1 MNDQAK
7 ILIVDDDPAMVDT
20 LADILSDEGFRI
32 GKAGDGYTAVEMIK
46 ENGIDM
52 VLMDIRM
59 PGMDGVETFRQLK
72 EIKPDIKVIMMT
84 AYAMDDMIEE
94 VRRLKAYVCLNKP
107 LDMDNLISLVTE
119 IALNRGSGHS

>member
-1 MNDQAK
+1 MNEQAK
-7 ILIVDDDPAMVDT
+7 VLIVDDDQGMVDT
-20 LADILSDEGFRI
+20 LADILGEAGFRV
-32 GKAGDGYTAVEMIK
+32 GKAEDGYKAVELVK
-46 ENGIDM
+46 DNGIDM

-84 AYAMDDMIEE
+84 AYAMDDLIEE
-94 VRRLKAYVCLNKP
+94 ARRLKAYVCLNKP

-119 IALNRGSGHS
+119 ISANRSEGHA